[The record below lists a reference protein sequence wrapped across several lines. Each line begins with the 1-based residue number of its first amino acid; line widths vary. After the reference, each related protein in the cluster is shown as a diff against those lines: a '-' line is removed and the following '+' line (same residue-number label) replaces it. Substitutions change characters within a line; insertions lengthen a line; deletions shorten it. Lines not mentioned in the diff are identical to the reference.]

1 MNNLFSAGRTPRPAV
16 GPDGLLGFSGPYPGA
31 FDRQDLRDVS
41 IDSSA
46 WELGFDQK
54 EEMYPDSPV
63 EEQPDL
69 WLVRRIE
76 PETDKRLKNTMGFY
90 DKLIYKDPESYFVSK
105 TSTRLPGKVNTI
117 MKKMGL
123 NRLNDWSIQY
133 NSAEVNEQ
141 LWFVKPYIS
150 IQPIRIPDGLPT
162 EESMANFKL
171 LSNGKLIDTK
181 KRTPKHVQVPCFFF
195 WLKLNYF

>member
-1 MNNLFSAGRTPRPAV
+1 M
-16 GPDGLLGFSGPYPGA
+16 
-31 FDRQDLRDVS
+31 RDVS

-46 WELGFDQK
+46 WELGFDEK

-76 PETDKRLKNTMGFY
+76 PETDIRLKNTMGY
-90 DKLIYKDPESYFVSK
+90 YNKVIYKDPEAYFVSK
-105 TSTRLPGKVNTI
+105 TSTKLPPRVNKI
-117 MKKMGL
+117 MKQMGL

-141 LWFVKPYIS
+141 LWLVKPYIS

-162 EESMANFKL
+162 EENMADFKL

-181 KRTPKHVQVPCFFF
+181 KRTPKHIKVSDPFSPKA
-195 WLKLNYF
+195 KLSI